1 MKRLKK
7 ISPILL
13 LMIFQMTANHA
24 QEFNWAV
31 GVGQESVNEGRCI
44 GMDSNND
51 VVHAGIF
58 WGSPDFDPGE
68 NEYRLTSAGDADIFI
83 QKLDVN
89 SNLIWAA
96 RMGGLNW
103 EELTAMAIDS
113 DDNIYLTGIFSWKTN
128 LSTSNDTSANFESK
142 GSGDIFIV
150 KLNSTGDT
158 EWFKVFPGL
167 GDDFVSS
174 IVLDDVDNPIIAGS
188 FAKTIDFNSD
198 PLEEN
203 LVTSKGADDAFIL
216 KLSRS
221 GNRLWIKTFGNESGE
236 QVTALAIDTANNVI
250 AGGEFRGTVDFAD
263 NTAGSTLTSAG
274 YDDSFILKIDTRAN
288 FIWVKHISSDEGSP
302 AIYALDTDSLGNIYT
317 NAEFFTTLDLDK
329 NGNGYV
335 IEPNEEGYSD
345 FALAHYKSD
354 GSFVW
359 AKHFVNEF
367 DYIEP
372 HGLKISKN
380 GEIFLAGQFRG
391 TIDCNPEAGKS
402 VLTTPSDDT
411 DIFLIKLSP
420 TGSYIWSGQ
429 AGGLGEERC
438 LALSLG
444 GENKILLT
452 GLFQKPA
459 DMNPILAQ
467 SFLMTPVAFYDAYAI
482 MMTDQTI
489 TSSEYN
495 SKSTELLIY
504 PNPVSDFATIQLPVD
519 ALNRNARIISMDGT
533 VLRTFQFSGENSFQL
548 DFRDFSPGIY
558 FIHIDSE
565 QGIAPVK
572 LVKK

>member
-44 GMDSNND
+44 AMDSNND

-103 EELTAMAIDS
+103 EEVTAMAIDS

-128 LSTSNDTSANFESK
+128 LSTNNDTSANFESI
-142 GSGDIFIV
+142 GGGDIFIV
-150 KLNSTGDT
+150 KLNSKGDT

-174 IVLDDVDNPIIAGS
+174 IVLDDVNNPIIAGS
-188 FAKTIDFNSD
+188 FAKTMDFNSD

-203 LVTSKGADDAFIL
+203 LATSKGADDSFIL

-221 GNRLWIKTFGNESGE
+221 GNRLWFKTFGGTSGE
-236 QVTALAIDTANNVI
+236 RVTALAIDTANNII
-250 AGGEFRGTVDFAD
+250 AGGNFRGTVDFAD
-263 NTAGSTLTSAG
+263 NDPGSTLTSAG
-274 YDDSFILKIDTRAN
+274 FDDSFILKIDTRAN
-288 FIWVKHISSDEGSP
+288 FIWVKHISSADGSTS
-302 AIYALDTDSLGNIYT
+302 IYALDTDSLGTIYT
-317 NAEFFTTLDLDK
+317 NTEFFTTLDLDK
-329 NGNGYV
+329 NGNAYV

-345 FALAHYKSD
+345 FALAHYMAD

-380 GEIFLAGQFRG
+380 GEIFLAGQFSG
-391 TIDCNPEAGKS
+391 TIDCDPGPGKS
-402 VLTTPSDDT
+402 VLNASSDDT

-420 TGSYIWSGQ
+420 AGSYIWSGQ

-438 LALSLG
+438 VALSLG
-444 GENKILLT
+444 GENKILLS

-459 DMNPILAQ
+459 DLNPNLTQ
-467 SFLMTPVAFYDAYAI
+467 SFLMSPVAFYDAYAI
-482 MMTDQTI
+482 LMTDQTI
-489 TSSEYN
+489 TSSGIN
-495 SKSTELLIY
+495 SKSRGLLVY
-504 PNPVSDFATIQLPVD
+504 PNPVGDFATIQLPVK
-519 ALNRNARIISMDGT
+519 ALNLNGRIISMEGT
-533 VLRTFQFSGENSFQL
+533 VLRSFQFSGGNSFQL

-558 FIHIDSE
+558 FIHFDSE
-565 QGIAPVK
+565 QAVAPMKVVK
-572 LVKK
+572 Q